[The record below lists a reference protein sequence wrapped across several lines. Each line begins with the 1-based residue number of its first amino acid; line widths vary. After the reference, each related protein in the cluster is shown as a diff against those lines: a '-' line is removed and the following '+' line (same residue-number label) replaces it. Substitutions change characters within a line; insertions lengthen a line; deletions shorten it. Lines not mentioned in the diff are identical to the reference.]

1 MITVIIPSKGRDTLK
16 LALSSL
22 IFQTNPKWTCIV
34 VLDGV
39 EYNDKIDDHRIIYY
53 SINKLG
59 NDINGAGLVR
69 NKGIEIA
76 STPWV
81 CFLDDDDTFT
91 PDYINNFYIEL
102 EQNPDMDV
110 CLFKMG
116 FSPDRDIV
124 LPPEGFKELAIGQV
138 GISFV
143 LRKKFIDDHSLRFK
157 NSGVEDFMMLKRCED
172 NWAKIHYSEFITYNI
187 RHGFI

>member
-1 MITVIIPSKGRDTLK
+1 M
-16 LALSSL
+16 
-22 IFQTNPKWTCIV
+22 
-34 VLDGV
+34 DGV

-91 PDYINNFYIEL
+91 PDYINNDY
-102 EQNPDMDV
+102 
-110 CLFKMG
+110 
-116 FSPDRDIV
+116 
-124 LPPEGFKELAIGQV
+124 
-138 GISFV
+138 
-143 LRKKFIDDHSLRFK
+143 SLRFK
-157 NSGVEDFMMLKRCED
+157 NSSIEDFMMLKRCED
-172 NWAKIHYSEFITYNI
+172 NLAKIHYSEFITYNV